1 MASLKDAQQL
11 TSNLEELVGQLS
23 SELQNGDVDFEK
35 IVTISDEISERADG
49 IAETFSS
56 VNETLMERLQAA
68 TSGGSGGG
76 SRRSSSRKQ
85 EASSGSREGNDG

>member
-35 IVTISDEISERADG
+35 IVTLSDEISERADG

-68 TSGGSGGG
+68 TSGGSGG
-76 SRRSSSRKQ
+76 SRRSSRKQ